1 MKLNSQNLRAAR
13 CAYSSWLNSKNYTLY
28 HAYQNPSYSKERA
41 YDYCLEK
48 FRLYNGEDF
57 KIIGSNSFVFTVGF
71 VFTDV
76 QTDEKMFFYITPYYD
91 IIVPVTAL
99 FSNYKPTE
107 IMKKFP
113 NYYEH

>member
-13 CAYSSWLNSKNYTLY
+13 CAYSSWLNSKTYTLY
-28 HAYQNPSYSKERA
+28 HVYADPSMNKERA

-48 FRLYNGEDF
+48 LRLYNGEDF
-57 KIIGSNSFVFTVGF
+57 KIITYNTFIFTVGF

-76 QTDEKMFFYITPYYD
+76 QTDEEMFYYITPNYN
-91 IIVPVTAL
+91 IIVPVKSL
-99 FSNYKPTE
+99 FSNEKPTE

-113 NYYEH
+113 HYYEN